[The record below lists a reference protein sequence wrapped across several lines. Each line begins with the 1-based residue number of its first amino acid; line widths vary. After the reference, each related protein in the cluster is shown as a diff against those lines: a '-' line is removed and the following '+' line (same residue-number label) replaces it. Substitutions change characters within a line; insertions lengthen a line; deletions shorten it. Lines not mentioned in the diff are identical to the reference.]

1 MYEVATYHEPNR
13 LPGAPPP
20 PGPLRL
26 LMRIEDWVRWHA
38 PDMDDVRDLLRRITR
53 TAEKVDPGIDA
64 LILRICPEL
73 ADGPMP
79 FILRHGPDRFGGVTD
94 DEGLMVVKVER
105 TGGTLML
112 TFIRSVMSRVPRSAE
127 LTARVARAEQEHP
140 DVAFRL
146 GGIFSRSVAL
156 EVTIPEGEATL
167 EGMEGVIW
175 RMGEAARAVAPAD
188 EDGQPAGG

>member
-38 PDMDDVRDLLRRITR
+38 PDMDDVRDLIRRITR
-53 TAEKVDPGIDA
+53 TDERVDRGIDA

-94 DEGLMVVKVER
+94 DEGLVIVKVQR
-105 TGGTLML
+105 TGDTLML
-112 TFIRSVMSRVPRSAE
+112 TVIRSVMSAVPRSAE
-127 LTARVARAEQEHP
+127 LTARVARAQQAHP
-140 DVAFRL
+140 DVTFQL
-146 GGIFSRSVAL
+146 EGIFSRAVAL
-156 EVTIPEGEATL
+156 EVTIPEEEATL
-167 EGMEGVIW
+167 PGMEVVI
-175 RMGEAARAVAPAD
+175 RRLGEAARAVAPA
-188 EDGQPAGG
+188 EDRGSPA

>member
-1 MYEVATYHEPNR
+1 MSEVATYHEPNH

-26 LMRIEDWVRWHA
+26 LMRIEDRVRWHA

-53 TAEKVDPGIDA
+53 TEEKVDPGIDA

-94 DEGLMVVKVER
+94 DEGLVIVKVER
-105 TGGTLML
+105 TGDTLML
-112 TFIRSVMSRVPRSAE
+112 TVTRSVMSGVPRSAE
-127 LTARVARAEQEHP
+127 LTTLVARAQQAHP
-140 DVAFRL
+140 DVAFHL
-146 GGIFSRSVAL
+146 EGIFSRSVTL
-156 EVTIPEGEATL
+156 EMTIPEGKATL
-167 EGMEGVIW
+167 EGMEGVI
-175 RMGEAARAVAPAD
+175 RRLGDATRADVPNPTSSR
-188 EDGQPAGG
+188 G

>member
-1 MYEVATYHEPNR
+1 MHEVATYHEPNH

-20 PGPLRL
+20 SGPLRL
-26 LMRIEDWVRWHA
+26 LMRIEDRVRWHA

-53 TAEKVDPGIDA
+53 TEEKVDPGIDA